1 MFKKCNNFL
10 FLMLGIVIINGELYT
25 SVNDMEHMLYN
36 QATIIKRLN
45 VYITLQESKLEHFI
59 KLEKI
64 HIVRKI

>member
-1 MFKKCNNFL
+1 
-10 FLMLGIVIINGELYT
+10 MLGIVIINGELYT

-45 VYITLQESKLEHFI
+45 VYITLQEPKLEHFI

-64 HIVRKI
+64 HS